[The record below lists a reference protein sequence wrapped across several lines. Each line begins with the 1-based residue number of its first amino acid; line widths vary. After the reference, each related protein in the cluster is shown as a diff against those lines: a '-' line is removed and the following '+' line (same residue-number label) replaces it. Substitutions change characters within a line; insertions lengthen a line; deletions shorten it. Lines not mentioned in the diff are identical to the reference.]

1 MSEETR
7 VYQRYERY
15 YGRDI
20 NFQPLSLVKGKKIVN
35 KIMSINK
42 LPLPDV
48 LNDIIKDYLFVDK
61 EYLFT
66 KHNKKYLV
74 SQINNLVYKSSNNSF
89 YNVGSFAIR
98 TLPPPSGFM
107 FISAEN
113 CKKCGNYLPDE
124 RNLICDKVLCNVNCP
139 NNYNR
144 LRAAFYEEF
153 DHEEEELGWYD
164 GWDEEEEEDED
175 YDW

>member
-7 VYQRYERY
+7 VYQRNERY
-15 YGRDI
+15 FGFGLNYRH
-20 NFQPLSLVKGKKIVN
+20 LRLVKCKKIIN

-61 EYLFT
+61 QYLFT
-66 KHNKKYLV
+66 KYIKKYLV
-74 SQINNLVYKSSNNSF
+74 SQINNLVYKSYNNSF

-98 TLPPPSGFM
+98 TLPPPRGFM
-107 FISAEN
+107 FMGADN

-124 RNLICDKVLCNVNCP
+124 RNLKCDKVLCKITCP
-139 NNYNR
+139 NNYIR

-153 DHEEEELGWYD
+153 DHEEEEMGWYD
-164 GWDEEEEEDED
+164 RWDEEEEEDD
-175 YDW
+175 YDFW